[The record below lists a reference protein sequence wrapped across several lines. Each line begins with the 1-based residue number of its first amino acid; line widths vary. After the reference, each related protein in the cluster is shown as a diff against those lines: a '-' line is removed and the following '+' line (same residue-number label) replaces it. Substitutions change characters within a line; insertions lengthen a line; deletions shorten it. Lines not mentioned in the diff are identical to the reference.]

1 MFGPVPKE
9 NTFMKANWQNLNC
22 AARMAFT
29 IPDLLAT
36 ISMLVL
42 LTFVAVPALR
52 ILRTTQNSSACIS
65 NQRELMAAWQMY
77 SDDNSGKLVQNFHGS
92 LAFGGGAVAVD
103 PRNAPWALGRLDWQA
118 SSDNTNILFVR
129 GFKYARL
136 APYLGQPG
144 NVHKCPSDIYLSTTQ
159 RLRGWKARVRSYS
172 MNATMGDGNAE
183 TGPWDLLYKH
193 CRSVE
198 DLVYPSP
205 AESSVILDE
214 HPDSINDTTLY
225 PPIATGWIDLPG
237 NLHNGAGTVAFAD
250 SHVET
255 HPWRGRLRRRPV
267 LRAEVGLGPSAN
279 DPDPSWL
286 SYHSQRKGLES
297 Y

>member
-1 MFGPVPKE
+1 MSAERKRRNSTRRTALVLRE
-9 NTFMKANWQNLNC
+9 LC
-22 AARMAFT
+22 AIISTVF
-29 IPDLLAT
+29 LLAF
-36 ISMLVL
+36 LAAP
-42 LTFVAVPALR
+42 VASR
-52 ILRTTQNSSACIS
+52 FKTTQNSSACIS

-77 SDDNSGKLVQNFHGS
+77 SDDNGGRFVQNFHG
-92 LAFGGGAVAVD
+92 GGAILQ
-103 PRNAPWALGRLDWQA
+103 NGPWALGWLDWTS
-118 SSDNTNILFVR
+118 SSDNTNILFLR
-129 GFKYARL
+129 NPKYARL
-136 APYLGQPG
+136 ALYLGSSR

-183 TGPWDLLYKH
+183 TGPWDILYKH

-198 DLVYPSP
+198 DFVYPSP

-225 PPIATGWIDLPG
+225 PPVATGWIDLPG

-255 HPWRGRLRRRPV
+255 HPWRGRLRRRAV
-267 LRAEVGLGPSAN
+267 LRAEVGLGPSPN

-286 SYHSQRKGLES
+286 SYHSQRKGPGS